1 MFSNVP
7 LSQEPDLRPRA
18 PPRTPRPLVPRAAV
32 LGAALSGRGPRSGA
46 ALWIGWALHQDH
58 C

>member
-7 LSQEPDLRPRA
+7 LSQEPALRPA
-18 PPRTPRPLVPRAAV
+18 PRPLVPRAAV